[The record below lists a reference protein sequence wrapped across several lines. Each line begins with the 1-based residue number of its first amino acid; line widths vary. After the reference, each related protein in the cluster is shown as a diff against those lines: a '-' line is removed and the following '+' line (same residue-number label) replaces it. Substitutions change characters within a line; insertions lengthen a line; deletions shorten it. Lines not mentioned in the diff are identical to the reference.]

1 MGLHVNATTYK
12 KMVKQ
17 DIEWLDKIMLEHNPD
32 SLEGKYIR
40 NILEQEI
47 EKYDVQSTP
56 ALVVNYELV
65 N

>member
-32 SLEGKYIR
+32 SLEGKHIR

-56 ALVVNYELV
+56 ALVVDYELV